1 MATSPIISSNDKIL
15 IKMKDFIKKSVLI
28 INALLYLDKTRTM
41 QLLQHYYQCFLVQL
55 KHFDGIPALLLRL
68 YLAPVFIMAG
78 FSKTQLLNE
87 EVTGFSAIMADPNII
102 AWFGNSDWG
111 LGLPF
116 PALLANL
123 VIAVEFFGGWLLLF
137 GVLTRLISIPLMFTM
152 MVAATSVHAQNGW
165 FAITP
170 TNSDI
175 SAAKV
180 ATWLGFDDAQASL
193 ENSKETAVRLEK
205 MREILAEH
213 GNTDWL
219 YEKGNIVVLNNG
231 VEFSITYFIMLLALF
246 FIGGG
251 RYTSIDHIIAQRFL
265 LRKQH
270 FS

>member
-1 MATSPIISSNDKIL
+1 
-15 IKMKDFIKKSVLI
+15 
-28 INALLYLDKTRTM
+28 M
-41 QLLQHYYQCFLVQL
+41 QTLQHYYQCFLAQL
-55 KHFDGIPALLLRL
+55 KNFDGIPALLLRL

-87 EVTGFSAIMADPNII
+87 DITGFSAIMADPNII
-102 AWFGNSDWG
+102 AWFGNSEWG

-123 VIAVEFFGGWLLLF
+123 VILVEFFGGWLLLI
-137 GVLTRLISIPLMFTM
+137 GALTRLISIPLMFTM
-152 MVAATSVHAQNGW
+152 IIAATSVHADNGW

-180 ATWLGFDDAQASL
+180 VTWLGVDSAQESL
-193 ENSKETAVRLEK
+193 DNSKETAIRLEK
-205 MREILAEH
+205 MREILAEN

-231 VEFSITYFIMLLALF
+231 IEFSTTYFIMLLALF
-246 FIGGG
+246 FIGAG
-251 RYTSIDHIIAQRFL
+251 RYTSVDHYVAQRFL
-265 LRKQH
+265 VREQR